1 MSFKISPLILFLILL
16 IVLVVSVIFGK
27 LLNLEGFV
35 SFAQSKNSSET
46 IKIPQYSS
54 RTLVYKLYDNI
65 FIDNRNANLI
75 EVDSTTYGNST
86 SGNTDLTGTS
96 ITNVYVTSRDAD
108 TKSYASVVTNGVVT
122 AVNTD
127 KSLLTT
133 KSRAYNSFS
142 YQTQSINTD
151 KYSVLYIPW
160 DTNTYIH
167 VIDNTTNTNIGT
179 FLFGS
184 GSVMDQ
190 ILYTNS
196 TISIPNSVADTDPD
210 INRLVKDTVYE
221 PNRYLY
227 KLSANVKYDIS
238 NANLVIQQ
246 SDSSRTIY
254 DRSNRPYTISSG
266 NVSEAAKSVIAANTV
281 TNVGYNSWVV
291 FDSVG
296 QKMVL
301 YCSSGTNT
309 NIAIVNYNSTTKQYY
324 LANVSRFDSSNLV
337 NGNANYVIPIG
348 TGSCSGSTASTTAS
362 SSASTTGNIP
372 SLPGQGTD
380 SYMSEYFKWYWFWK
394 NSSGSSLKN
403 PNDEFSEDYILKT
416 QIVPPVCPSCPSCP
430 SCSTGTTGGVCA
442 NCGGNGGS
450 GTLTT
455 NGNTVVADTIRDKNI
470 VRSAVGGAVNLGKD
484 AVGGAVDLTK
494 DTVGGAV
501 DLGKDAVGGAVDL
514 TKDTVKGAVG
524 LTKETV
530 GGAVG
535 LAKDTVG
542 GAVGLVKDTL
552 GGAVGL
558 AKDVLTPN
566 PMYIGQTTNNSTGAQ
581 IGQPT
586 YGTQTRNADIYSYYG
601 ALPSKSSNFM
611 PITADFSSF
620 GR

>member
-75 EVDSTTYGNST
+75 EVDSTTYGNAVG
-86 SGNTDLTGTS
+86 GNTDLTGTS
-96 ITNVYVTSRDAD
+96 ITTVYTTSRDAD
-108 TKSYASVVTNGVVT
+108 TKSYASIVTNGVVS

-127 KSLLTT
+127 KSLISA
-133 KSRAYNSFS
+133 KVPSYNSFS
-142 YQTQSINTD
+142 YQTQSANTD

-167 VIDNTTNTNIGT
+167 VIDNTTNTNKGT

-190 ILYTNS
+190 ILYTTS
-196 TISIPNSVADTDPD
+196 VISITNSVADSDPD
-210 INRLVKDTVYE
+210 INKLVKDTVYD
-221 PNRYLY
+221 PNKYVY

-238 NANLVIQQ
+238 NANLVIKQ
-246 SDSSRTIY
+246 SDSSRIIY
-254 DRSNRPYTISSG
+254 DRSNRSHTISTG
-266 NVSEAAKSVIAANTV
+266 NISEAAKSVIAANTV

-291 FDSVG
+291 FDTVG

-301 YCSSGTNT
+301 YCSSATNT
-309 NIAIVNYNSTTKQYY
+309 IVAIVNYNSTTKQYY
-324 LANVSRFDSSNLV
+324 LANVARFNSNNLV

-348 TGSCSGSTASTTAS
+348 GASCSGSTATTTAS
-362 SSASTTGNIP
+362 TTSGSMP
-372 SLPGQGTD
+372 SLPGQGSD

-394 NSSGSSLKN
+394 NSSGSSSTN
-403 PNDEFSEDYILKT
+403 PNDQFSEDYILKT

-455 NGNTVVADTIRDKNI
+455 NGNTVVADTIKDKNI
-470 VRSAVGGAVNLGKD
+470 VRSA
-484 AVGGAVDLTK
+484 
-494 DTVGGAV
+494 VGGAV

-514 TKDTVKGAVG
+514 TKQTVGGAVGLGKDAVGGAVG

-542 GAVGLVKDTL
+542 GAIGLVKDTV

-566 PMYIGQTTNNSTGAQ
+566 PMYIGQTNSNGAQ
-581 IGQPT
+581 VGQPR
-586 YGTQTRNADIYSYYG
+586 YGTQTTNADIYSYYG
-601 ALPSKSSNFM
+601 ALPSRSSNFM

-620 GR
+620 GK

>member
-54 RTLVYKLYDNI
+54 RTHVYKLYDNI
-65 FIDNRNANLI
+65 FVDNRNANLI
-75 EVDSTTYGNST
+75 EVDSTTYGNAVG
-86 SGNTDLTGTS
+86 GNTDLTGTS

-108 TKSYASVVTNGVVT
+108 TKSYASIITNGVVS

-127 KSLLTT
+127 KSLIPT
-133 KSRAYNSFS
+133 KAHSYNSFS
-142 YQTQSINTD
+142 YQTQSANTD

-160 DTNTYIH
+160 DTTTYIH

-179 FLFGS
+179 FLFGT

-196 TISIPNSVADTDPD
+196 AISISNSVTDTDSD
-210 INRLVKDTVYE
+210 INKLVKDTAYDA
-221 PNRYLY
+221 NKHLY
-227 KLSANVKYDIS
+227 KLSANVNYDIS
-238 NANLVIQQ
+238 NANLVIKQ
-246 SDSSRTIY
+246 SDSSRIIY
-254 DRSNRPYTISSG
+254 DRSNRSYTITSG
-266 NVSEAAKSVIAANTV
+266 SISEAAKSVIAATTV
-281 TNVGYNSWVV
+281 LNVGYNSWVV

-301 YCSSGTNT
+301 YCSSATNT
-309 NIAIVNYNSTTKQYY
+309 IVAIVNYNSTTKQYY
-324 LANVSRFDSSNLV
+324 LANVARFNSNNLV

-348 TGSCSGSTASTTAS
+348 GGSCSGSTTSTTATTTATTTASTTS
-362 SSASTTGNIP
+362 GSIP
-372 SLPGQGTD
+372 SLLGQGSD
-380 SYMSEYFKWYWFWK
+380 SYISEYFKWYWFWK
-394 NSSGSSLKN
+394 KSSGSSLNN

-455 NGNTVVADTIRDKNI
+455 NGNTVVADTIKDKNI
-470 VRSAVGGAVNLGKD
+470 VRTA
-484 AVGGAVDLTK
+484 
-494 DTVGGAV
+494 VGGAV

-542 GAVGLVKDTL
+542 GAVGLVKDTV

-566 PMYIGQTTNNSTGAQ
+566 PMYIGQTNNNYGTQ
-581 IGQPT
+581 NGQPR
-586 YGTQTRNADIYSYYG
+586 YGTQTTNADIYSYYG
-601 ALPSKSSNFM
+601 ALPSRSSNFM

-620 GR
+620 GK

>member
-54 RTLVYKLYDNI
+54 TTNVYKLYDNI
-65 FIDNRNANLI
+65 FFDNNNANLI
-75 EVDSTTYGNST
+75 EVDSTTYGNAVG
-86 SGNTDLTGTS
+86 GNTDLTGTS

-108 TKSYASVVTNGVVT
+108 TKSYASIVTNGIVR
-122 AVNTD
+122 AVRTD
-127 KSLLTT
+127 KSLINT
-133 KSRAYNSFS
+133 KALSYNSFS
-142 YQTQSINTD
+142 YQTQSANTD

-309 NIAIVNYNSTTKQYY
+309 NVAIVNYNSTTKQYY
-324 LANVSRFDSSNLV
+324 LANVSRFDSSNLI
-337 NGNANYVIPIG
+337 NGDANYVIPIAS
-348 TGSCSGSTASTTAS
+348 GSCAGSTASTTAT
-362 SSASTTGNIP
+362 SSASTAGNIP

-394 NSSGSSLKN
+394 NSSGSSSTN
-403 PNDEFSEDYILKT
+403 PNDQFSEDYILKT

-494 DTVGGAV
+494 DTV
-501 DLGKDAVGGAVDL
+501 
-514 TKDTVKGAVG
+514 KGAVG

-558 AKDVLTPN
+558 ANDVLTPN
-566 PMYIGQTTNNSTGAQ
+566 PMYIGQPTNNSNGAQ

>member
-1 MSFKISPLILFLILL
+1 
-16 IVLVVSVIFGK
+16 
-27 LLNLEGFV
+27 
-35 SFAQSKNSSET
+35 
-46 IKIPQYSS
+46 
-54 RTLVYKLYDNI
+54 VYKLYDNI
-65 FIDNRNANLI
+65 FVDNNNANLI

-86 SGNTDLTGTS
+86 SGNTDLSGTS

-108 TKSYASVVTNGVVT
+108 TKSYASVVTNGVVS

-127 KSLLTT
+127 KSLLAT
-133 KSRAYNSFS
+133 KTNSYNSFS
-142 YQTQSINTD
+142 YQTQSANTD

-167 VIDNTTNTNIGT
+167 VIDNTTNTNKGT

-196 TISIPNSVADTDPD
+196 VISITNSVADTDPD
-210 INRLVKDTVYE
+210 INKLVKDTVYDSTR
-221 PNRYLY
+221 NLY

-238 NANLVIQQ
+238 NSNLVIQQ
-246 SDSSRTIY
+246 SESSRIIY
-254 DRSNRPYTISSG
+254 DRSNRSHTISSG
-266 NVSEAAKSVIAANTV
+266 NISEAAKSTIAANTV

-301 YCSSGTNT
+301 YCSSTTNT
-309 NIAIVNYNSTTKQYY
+309 IVAIVNYNSTTKQYY
-324 LANVSRFDSSNLV
+324 LGNVARFNSTNLV
-337 NGNANYVIPIG
+337 NGNSNYVIPVA
-348 TGSCSGSTASTTAS
+348 TGSCSGSGAS
-362 SSASTTGNIP
+362 SNTVSTDANMP
-372 SLPGQGTD
+372 SLPGQGSD

-394 NSSGSSLKN
+394 NSSGSSSVN
-403 PNDEFSEDYILKT
+403 PNDQFSEDYILKT

-430 SCSTGTTGGVCA
+430 SCSTGTSGSVCS

-455 NGNTVVADTIRDKNI
+455 NGNTVVSDTPKDKNI
-470 VRSAVGGAVNLGKD
+470 VRSA
-484 AVGGAVDLTK
+484 
-494 DTVGGAV
+494 VGGAV

-514 TKDTVKGAVG
+514 GKDAVGGAVGLTKDTVKGAVGLTKETVGGAVG

-542 GAVGLVKDTL
+542 GAVGLVKDTV

-566 PMYIGQTTNNSTGAQ
+566 PMYIGQTTNSNGAQ
-581 IGQPT
+581 VSQPS
-586 YGTQTRNADIYSYYG
+586 YGTQTTNADIYSYYG

>member
-46 IKIPQYSS
+46 IIIPQYSPKTS
-54 RTLVYKLYDNI
+54 VYKLYDNI
-65 FIDNRNANLI
+65 FIDNINANLI
-75 EVDSTTYGNST
+75 EVDSTTYGNAVG
-86 SGNTDLTGTS
+86 GNTDLSGTS
-96 ITNVYVTSRDAD
+96 ISNIYATSRDAD
-108 TKSYASVVTNGVVT
+108 TKRYASIVTNGVVS
-122 AVNTD
+122 AVKTD
-127 KSLLTT
+127 KSLIPT
-133 KSRAYNSFS
+133 KTSSYNSFS
-142 YQTQSINTD
+142 YQTQSANTD

-179 FLFGS
+179 FLFGT

-190 ILYTNS
+190 ILYTGS
-196 TISIPNSVADTDPD
+196 SISITNSITDTDTD
-210 INRLVKDTVYE
+210 INKLVKDTVYDA
-221 PNRYLY
+221 NKHLY
-227 KLSANVKYDIS
+227 KLTTNVNYDIS
-238 NANLVIQQ
+238 NANLVIKQ
-246 SDSSRTIY
+246 SDSSRIIY
-254 DRSNRPYTISSG
+254 DRSNRSYTITSG
-266 NVSEAAKSVIAANTV
+266 SISEAAKSVIAATTV

-291 FDSVG
+291 FDTVG

-301 YCSSGTNT
+301 YCSSATNT
-309 NIAIVNYNSTTKQYY
+309 IVAIVNYNSTTKQYY
-324 LANVSRFDSSNLV
+324 LANVARFNSTNLV

-348 TGSCSGSTASTTAS
+348 GGSSSCTTASTTAS
-362 SSASTTGNIP
+362 TTGTTTASTTSGSMP
-372 SLPGQGTD
+372 SLPGQGSD

-394 NSSGSSLKN
+394 NSSGSSSTN
-403 PNDEFSEDYILKT
+403 PNDQFSEDYILKT

-430 SCSTGTTGGVCA
+430 SCSSGTTGGVCE

-455 NGNTVVADTIRDKNI
+455 NGNTMVADTSKDKNI
-470 VRSAVGGAVNLGKD
+470 LRSAVGGAVGLGKD

-494 DTVGGAV
+494 QTVGGAV
-501 DLGKDAVGGAVDL
+501 GLGKDAVGGAVGL
-514 TKDTVKGAVG
+514 TKD
-524 LTKETV
+524 TV

-542 GAVGLVKDTL
+542 GAVGLVKDTV

-566 PMYIGQTTNNSTGAQ
+566 PMYIGQTNNNYGTQ
-581 IGQPT
+581 YGQPR
-586 YGTQTRNADIYSYYG
+586 YGTQTTNADIYSYYG
-601 ALPSKSSNFM
+601 ALPSRSSNFM

-620 GR
+620 GK

>member
-16 IVLVVSVIFGK
+16 IVLVVSVIFGNM
-27 LLNLEGFV
+27 LNMEGFI

-46 IKIPQYSS
+46 IIIPQYSS
-54 RTLVYKLYDNI
+54 TTNVYKLYDNI
-65 FIDNRNANLI
+65 FVDNNNANLI

-108 TKSYASVVTNGVVT
+108 TQSYASIVTNGVVS
-122 AVNTD
+122 AVNID
-127 KSLLTT
+127 KSLINT
-133 KSRAYNSFS
+133 KATSYNSFS
-142 YQTQSINTD
+142 YQTQSTNTD

-167 VIDNTTNTNIGT
+167 VIDNTTNTNKGT

-196 TISIPNSVADTDPD
+196 VISITNSVADTDPD
-210 INRLVKDTVYE
+210 INKLVKDTVYDS
-221 PNRYLY
+221 NKYLY

-238 NANLVIQQ
+238 NSNLVLQQ
-246 SDSSRTIY
+246 SDSSRIIY
-254 DRSNRPYTISSG
+254 DRSNRSHTISTG
-266 NVSEAAKSVIAANTV
+266 NISESAKNVIASNTV
-281 TNVGYNSWVV
+281 VNVGYNSWVV
-291 FDSVG
+291 FDSIG

-301 YCSSGTNT
+301 YCSSTTNT
-309 NIAIVNYNSTTKQYY
+309 IVAIVDYNSTTKQYY
-324 LANVSRFDSSNLV
+324 LKNVARFSSTNLV
-337 NGNANYVIPIG
+337 NGDPNYVIPIG
-348 TGSCSGSTASTTAS
+348 GGSCSGSTSTATTTASTTS
-362 SSASTTGNIP
+362 GNIP
-372 SLPGQGTD
+372 SLLGQGSD
-380 SYMSEYFKWYWFWK
+380 SYISEYFKWYWFWK
-394 NSSGSSLKN
+394 NSSGSSLAN
-403 PNDEFSEDYILKT
+403 PNDQFSEDYILKT

-430 SCSTGTTGGVCA
+430 SCSSNTTGSVCS

-455 NGNTVVADTIRDKNI
+455 NGNTVVADTIKDKNI
-470 VRSAVGGAVNLGKD
+470 VSTAVGGAVDLGKD

-501 DLGKDAVGGAVDL
+501 DLTKDTVGGAVDL

-542 GAVGLVKDTL
+542 GAVGLVKDTV

-566 PMYIGQTTNNSTGAQ
+566 PMYIGQTTNNYGVQ
-581 IGQPT
+581 YGQPT

>member
-16 IVLVVSVIFGK
+16 IVLVISVIFGK

-54 RTLVYKLYDNI
+54 TTNVYKLYDNI
-65 FIDNRNANLI
+65 FVDNNNANLI
-75 EVDSTTYGNST
+75 EVDSTTYGNAVG
-86 SGNTDLTGTS
+86 GNTDLTGTS
-96 ITNVYVTSRDAD
+96 ITTVYATSRDGD
-108 TKSYASVVTNGVVT
+108 TKSYASVVTNGVVR
-122 AVNTD
+122 AVRTD
-127 KSLLTT
+127 KSLITT
-133 KSRAYNSFS
+133 KSRAYNSYS
-142 YQTQSINTD
+142 YQTQSTNTD

-167 VIDNTTNTNIGT
+167 VIDNTTNTNKGT

-190 ILYTNS
+190 VLYTNS
-196 TISIPNSVADTDPD
+196 VISIANSVADTDPD
-210 INRLVKDTVYE
+210 INRLVKDTVYDA
-221 PNRYLY
+221 NKYVY

-238 NANLVIQQ
+238 NSNLILQQ
-246 SDSSRTIY
+246 SEGSRIIY
-254 DRSNRPYTISSG
+254 DRSNRSYTISSG
-266 NVSEAAKSVIAANTV
+266 NISETAKSAIASSTV
-281 TNVGYNSWVV
+281 LNVGYNSWVV
-291 FDSVG
+291 FDTVG

-301 YCSSGTNT
+301 YCSSATNT
-309 NIAIVNYNSTTKQYY
+309 IVGIVNYNSTTKQYS
-324 LANVSRFDSSNLV
+324 LANVARFTSSNLD
-337 NGNANYVIPIG
+337 NGIANYVIPIG
-348 TGSCSGSTASTTAS
+348 GGSCSAS
-362 SSASTTGNIP
+362 SSTTSSTSTTNTP
-372 SLPGQGTD
+372 SLPGQGSD

-394 NSSGSSLKN
+394 KNSGSSSTN

-430 SCSTGTTGGVCA
+430 SCSSNTSGSVCS

-450 GTLTT
+450 GTLAT
-455 NGNTVVADTIRDKNI
+455 NGNTVVADTPQSKNI
-470 VRSAVGGAVNLGKD
+470 VSSAVGGAVNLGKD
-484 AVGGAVDLTK
+484 AVGGAVDL
-494 DTVGGAV
+494 
-501 DLGKDAVGGAVDL
+501 GKDAVGGAVGL

-542 GAVGLVKDTL
+542 GAVGLVKDTV

-566 PMYIGQTTNNSTGAQ
+566 PMYIGQTTNSNGAAQIGQTTNINGAAQ

>member
-75 EVDSTTYGNST
+75 EVDSTTYGNAVG
-86 SGNTDLTGTS
+86 GNTDLTGTS
-96 ITNVYVTSRDAD
+96 ITTVYTTSRDAD
-108 TKSYASVVTNGVVT
+108 TKSYASIVTNGVVS

-127 KSLLTT
+127 KSRIPAKTP
-133 KSRAYNSFS
+133 SYNSFS
-142 YQTQSINTD
+142 YQTQSANTD

-167 VIDNTTNTNIGT
+167 VIDNTTNTNKGT

-196 TISIPNSVADTDPD
+196 VISITNSVADSDPD
-210 INRLVKDTVYE
+210 INKLVKDTVYD
-221 PNRYLY
+221 PNKYLY

-238 NANLVIQQ
+238 NSNLVLQQ
-246 SDSSRTIY
+246 SDSSRIIY
-254 DRSNRPYTISSG
+254 DRSNRSHTISTG
-266 NVSEAAKSVIAANTV
+266 NISEAAKSVIGSNTV
-281 TNVGYNSWVV
+281 LNVGYNSWVV

-301 YCSSGTNT
+301 YCSSTTNT
-309 NIAIVNYNSTTKQYY
+309 IVAIVDYNSTTKQYY
-324 LANVSRFDSSNLV
+324 LKNVARFSSTNLV
-337 NGNANYVIPIG
+337 NGDPNYVIPIG
-348 TGSCSGSTASTTAS
+348 GGSCSGSTTPATTTASTTS
-362 SSASTTGNIP
+362 GSIP
-372 SLPGQGTD
+372 SLLGQGSD
-380 SYMSEYFKWYWFWK
+380 SYISEYFKWYWFWK
-394 NSSGSSLKN
+394 KSSGSSLNN

-455 NGNTVVADTIRDKNI
+455 NGNTVVADTIKDKNI
-470 VRSAVGGAVNLGKD
+470 VRTA
-484 AVGGAVDLTK
+484 
-494 DTVGGAV
+494 VGGAV

-514 TKDTVKGAVG
+514 TKQTVGGAVGLGKDAVGGAVG

-542 GAVGLVKDTL
+542 GAIGLVKDTV

-566 PMYIGQTTNNSTGAQ
+566 PMYIGQTNSNGAQ
-581 IGQPT
+581 VGQPR
-586 YGTQTRNADIYSYYG
+586 YGTQTTNADIYSYYG
-601 ALPSKSSNFM
+601 ALPSRSSNFM

-620 GR
+620 GK

>member
-75 EVDSTTYGNST
+75 EVDSTTYGNAVG
-86 SGNTDLTGTS
+86 GNTDLTGTS
-96 ITNVYVTSRDAD
+96 ITTVYTTSRDAD
-108 TKSYASVVTNGVVT
+108 TKSYASIVTNGVVS

-127 KSLLTT
+127 KSLISA
-133 KSRAYNSFS
+133 KVPSYNSFS
-142 YQTQSINTD
+142 YQTQSANTD

-167 VIDNTTNTNIGT
+167 VIDNTTNTNKGT

-190 ILYTNS
+190 ILYTTS
-196 TISIPNSVADTDPD
+196 VISITNSVADSDPD
-210 INRLVKDTVYE
+210 INKLVKDTVYD
-221 PNRYLY
+221 PNKYVY

-238 NANLVIQQ
+238 NANLVIKQ
-246 SDSSRTIY
+246 SDSSRIIY
-254 DRSNRPYTISSG
+254 DRSNRSHTISTG
-266 NVSEAAKSVIAANTV
+266 NISEAAKSVIAANTV

-291 FDSVG
+291 FDTVG

-301 YCSSGTNT
+301 YCSSATNT
-309 NIAIVNYNSTTKQYY
+309 IVAIVNYNSTTKQYY
-324 LANVSRFDSSNLV
+324 LANVARFNSNNLV

-348 TGSCSGSTASTTAS
+348 GASCSGSTATTTAS
-362 SSASTTGNIP
+362 TTSGSMP
-372 SLPGQGTD
+372 SLPGQGSD

-394 NSSGSSLKN
+394 NSSGSSSTN
-403 PNDEFSEDYILKT
+403 PNDQFSEDYILKT

-455 NGNTVVADTIRDKNI
+455 NGNTVVADTIKDKNI
-470 VRSAVGGAVNLGKD
+470 VRSAVGGAVDLGKD
-484 AVGGAVDLTK
+484 A
-494 DTVGGAV
+494 VGGAV

-514 TKDTVKGAVG
+514 TKQTVGGAVGLGKDAVGGAVG

-542 GAVGLVKDTL
+542 GAIGLVKDTV

-566 PMYIGQTTNNSTGAQ
+566 PMYIGQTNSNGAQ
-581 IGQPT
+581 VGQPR
-586 YGTQTRNADIYSYYG
+586 YGTQTTNADIYSYYG
-601 ALPSKSSNFM
+601 ALPSRSSNFM

-620 GR
+620 GK

>member
-1 MSFKISPLILFLILL
+1 
-16 IVLVVSVIFGK
+16 
-27 LLNLEGFV
+27 
-35 SFAQSKNSSET
+35 
-46 IKIPQYSS
+46 
-54 RTLVYKLYDNI
+54 VYKLYDNI
-65 FIDNRNANLI
+65 FVDNNNANLI

-96 ITNVYVTSRDAD
+96 ITTVYATSRDAD
-108 TKSYASVVTNGVVT
+108 TKSYASIVTNGVVS

-127 KSLLTT
+127 KSLLTS
-133 KSRAYNSFS
+133 KASSYNSFS
-142 YQTQSINTD
+142 YQTQSTNTD

-179 FLFGS
+179 FLFGA

-196 TISIPNSVADTDPD
+196 IISTANSVSDTDPD
-210 INRLVKDTVYE
+210 INKLVKDTVYE

-238 NANLVIQQ
+238 NANLVIQP

-254 DRSNRPYTISSG
+254 DRSNRSHTISSG

-309 NIAIVNYNSTTKQYY
+309 IVAIVNYNSTTKQYY
-324 LANVSRFDSSNLV
+324 LANVARFNSSNLV

-348 TGSCSGSTASTTAS
+348 TGSCSSATSTASTT
-362 SSASTTGNIP
+362 STSTSGSIP
-372 SLPGQGTD
+372 SLAGQGAD
-380 SYMSEYFKWYWFWK
+380 SYISEYFKWYWFWK
-394 NSSGSSLKN
+394 NSSGSSSTN
-403 PNDEFSEDYILKT
+403 PNDQFSEDYILKT

-455 NGNTVVADTIRDKNI
+455 NGNTVVADTIKDKNI
-470 VRSAVGGAVNLGKD
+470 VRTA
-484 AVGGAVDLTK
+484 
-494 DTVGGAV
+494 VGGAV

-542 GAVGLVKDTL
+542 GAVGLVKDTV

-566 PMYIGQTTNNSTGAQ
+566 PMYIGQTTNSNGAQ

>member
-54 RTLVYKLYDNI
+54 TTNVYKLYDNI
-65 FIDNRNANLI
+65 FVDNRNANLI
-75 EVDSTTYGNST
+75 EVDSTTYGNAVG
-86 SGNTDLTGTS
+86 GNTDLTGTS

-108 TKSYASVVTNGVVT
+108 TKRYASIVTNGVVS

-127 KSLLTT
+127 KSRIPA
-133 KSRAYNSFS
+133 KAPSYNSFS
-142 YQTQSINTD
+142 YQTQSANTD

-179 FLFGS
+179 FLFGT

-196 TISIPNSVADTDPD
+196 AISISNSVTDTDSD
-210 INRLVKDTVYE
+210 INKLVKDTAYDA
-221 PNRYLY
+221 NKHLY
-227 KLSANVKYDIS
+227 KLSANVNYDIS
-238 NANLVIQQ
+238 NANLVIKQ
-246 SDSSRTIY
+246 SDSSRIIY
-254 DRSNRPYTISSG
+254 DRSNRSYTITSG
-266 NVSEAAKSVIAANTV
+266 SISEAAKSVIAATTV
-281 TNVGYNSWVV
+281 LNVGYNSWVV

-301 YCSSGTNT
+301 YCSSATNT
-309 NIAIVNYNSTTKQYY
+309 IVAIVNYNSTTKQYY
-324 LANVSRFDSSNLV
+324 LANVARFNSNNLV

-348 TGSCSGSTASTTAS
+348 GGSCSGSTTSTTASTTATTT
-362 SSASTTGNIP
+362 ASTTSGSIP
-372 SLPGQGTD
+372 SLLGQGSD
-380 SYMSEYFKWYWFWK
+380 SYISEYFKWYWFWK
-394 NSSGSSLKN
+394 KSSGSSLNN

-455 NGNTVVADTIRDKNI
+455 NGNTVVADTIKDKNI
-470 VRSAVGGAVNLGKD
+470 VRTA
-484 AVGGAVDLTK
+484 
-494 DTVGGAV
+494 VGGAV

-542 GAVGLVKDTL
+542 GAVGLVKDTV

-566 PMYIGQTTNNSTGAQ
+566 PMYIGQTNNNYGTQ
-581 IGQPT
+581 NGQPR
-586 YGTQTRNADIYSYYG
+586 YGTQTTNADIYSYYG
-601 ALPSKSSNFM
+601 ALPSRSSNFM

-620 GR
+620 GK

>member
-54 RTLVYKLYDNI
+54 RTHVYKLYDNI
-65 FIDNRNANLI
+65 FVDNRNANLI
-75 EVDSTTYGNST
+75 EVDSTTYGNAVG
-86 SGNTDLTGTS
+86 GNTDLTGTS
-96 ITNVYVTSRDAD
+96 ITTVYATSRDAD
-108 TKSYASVVTNGVVT
+108 TKSYASIVTNGVVS

-127 KSLLTT
+127 KSLIPT
-133 KSRAYNSFS
+133 KAPSYNSFS
-142 YQTQSINTD
+142 YQTQSANTD

-196 TISIPNSVADTDPD
+196 VISITNSVADSVPD
-210 INRLVKDTVYE
+210 INKLVKDTVYD
-221 PNRYLY
+221 PNKYLY

-238 NANLVIQQ
+238 NSNLVLQQ
-246 SDSSRTIY
+246 SDSSRIIY
-254 DRSNRPYTISSG
+254 DRSNRSHTISTG
-266 NVSEAAKSVIAANTV
+266 NISEAAKSVIGSNTV
-281 TNVGYNSWVV
+281 LNVGYNSWVV

-301 YCSSGTNT
+301 YCSSTTNT
-309 NIAIVNYNSTTKQYY
+309 IVAIVDYNSTTKQYY
-324 LANVSRFDSSNLV
+324 LKNVARFSSTNLV
-337 NGNANYVIPIG
+337 NGDPNYVIPIG
-348 TGSCSGSTASTTAS
+348 GGSCSGSTTPATTTASTTS
-362 SSASTTGNIP
+362 GSIP
-372 SLPGQGTD
+372 SLLGQGSD
-380 SYMSEYFKWYWFWK
+380 SYISEYFKWYWFWK
-394 NSSGSSLKN
+394 KSSGSSLNN
-403 PNDEFSEDYILKT
+403 PNDDFSEDYILKT

-455 NGNTVVADTIRDKNI
+455 NGNTVVADTIKDKNI
-470 VRSAVGGAVNLGKD
+470 VRTAVGGAVDLGKD
-484 AVGGAVDLTK
+484 AVGGAVDLT
-494 DTVGGAV
+494 
-501 DLGKDAVGGAVDL
+501 KDAVGGAVDL

-542 GAVGLVKDTL
+542 GAVGLVKDTV

-566 PMYIGQTTNNSTGAQ
+566 PMYIGQTNSNGAQ
-581 IGQPT
+581 VGQPR
-586 YGTQTRNADIYSYYG
+586 YGTQTTNADIYSYYG
-601 ALPSKSSNFM
+601 ALPSRSSNFM

-620 GR
+620 GK

>member
-54 RTLVYKLYDNI
+54 TTNVYKLYDNI
-65 FIDNRNANLI
+65 FVDNNNANLI

-167 VIDNTTNTNIGT
+167 VIDNTTNTNKGT

-196 TISIPNSVADTDPD
+196 VISITNSVADTDPD
-210 INRLVKDTVYE
+210 INKLVKDTVYE

-238 NANLVIQQ
+238 NSNLVIQQ

-309 NIAIVNYNSTTKQYY
+309 IVAIVNYNSTTKQYY
-324 LANVSRFDSSNLV
+324 LANVARFNSTNLD

-348 TGSCSGSTASTTAS
+348 GGSCSSASSTASTTS
-362 SSASTTGNIP
+362 STTSGSIP
-372 SLPGQGTD
+372 SLPGQGVD
-380 SYMSEYFKWYWFWK
+380 SYISEYFKWYWFWK
-394 NSSGSSLKN
+394 NSSGSSLTN
-403 PNDEFSEDYILKT
+403 PNDQFSEDYILKT

-455 NGNTVVADTIRDKNI
+455 NGNTVVPDTIKDKNI
-470 VRSAVGGAVNLGKD
+470 VSTA
-484 AVGGAVDLTK
+484 
-494 DTVGGAV
+494 VGGAV
-501 DLGKDAVGGAVDL
+501 DLGKDAVGGAVGL

-535 LAKDTVG
+535 LTKDAVGGAVDLTKETVG
-542 GAVGLVKDTL
+542 GAVGLVKDTV
-552 GGAVGL
+552 GGAVGF
-558 AKDVLTPN
+558 AKDVLKPN
-566 PMYIGQTTNNSTGAQ
+566 PMYIGQPTNTYGTQVGQTTNSNGAQ

>member
-54 RTLVYKLYDNI
+54 STNVYKLYDNI
-65 FIDNRNANLI
+65 FFDNNNANLI
-75 EVDSTTYGNST
+75 EVDSTTYGNAVG
-86 SGNTDLTGTS
+86 GNTDLTGRS
-96 ITNVYVTSRDAD
+96 ITNVYVTSRNAD
-108 TKSYASVVTNGVVT
+108 TKSYASIVTNGIVR
-122 AVNTD
+122 AVRTD
-127 KSLLTT
+127 KSLISA
-133 KSRAYNSFS
+133 KVPSYNSFS
-142 YQTQSINTD
+142 YQTQSANTD

-160 DTNTYIH
+160 DTTTYIH

-179 FLFGS
+179 FLFGT

-196 TISIPNSVADTDPD
+196 AISISNSVTDTDSD
-210 INRLVKDTVYE
+210 INKLVKDTAYDA
-221 PNRYLY
+221 NKHLY
-227 KLSANVKYDIS
+227 KLSANVNYDIS
-238 NANLVIQQ
+238 NANLVIKQ
-246 SDSSRTIY
+246 SDSSRIIY
-254 DRSNRPYTISSG
+254 DRSNRSYIVSSG
-266 NVSEAAKSVIAANTV
+266 SISEAAKSVIAANTV

-291 FDSVG
+291 FDTVG

-301 YCSSGTNT
+301 YCSSATNT
-309 NIAIVNYNSTTKQYY
+309 IVAIVNYNSTTKQYY
-324 LANVSRFDSSNLV
+324 LANVARFNSNNLV

-348 TGSCSGSTASTTAS
+348 GASCSGSTTTTTASTTS
-362 SSASTTGNIP
+362 GSMP
-372 SLPGQGTD
+372 SLPGQGAD
-380 SYMSEYFKWYWFWK
+380 SYISEYFKWYWFWK
-394 NSSGSSLKN
+394 NSSGSSLTN
-403 PNDEFSEDYILKT
+403 PNDQFSEDYILKT

-430 SCSTGTTGGVCA
+430 SCSSGSVCA

-455 NGNTVVADTIRDKNI
+455 NGNTVVADTIKDKNI
-470 VRSAVGGAVNLGKD
+470 VRTA
-484 AVGGAVDLTK
+484 
-494 DTVGGAV
+494 VGGAV
-501 DLGKDAVGGAVDL
+501 DLGKDAVSGAVDL
-514 TKDTVKGAVG
+514 TKQTVGGAVGLGKDAVGGAVG

-542 GAVGLVKDTL
+542 GAVGLVKDTV

-566 PMYIGQTTNNSTGAQ
+566 PMYIGQTTNSNGGQ

>member
-54 RTLVYKLYDNI
+54 RTHVYKLYDNI
-65 FIDNRNANLI
+65 FVDNNNANLI
-75 EVDSTTYGNST
+75 EVDSTTYGNAVG
-86 SGNTDLTGTS
+86 GNTDLTGTS

-108 TKSYASVVTNGVVT
+108 TKRYASIVTNGVVS

-127 KSLLTT
+127 KSRIPT
-133 KSRAYNSFS
+133 KAPSYNSFS
-142 YQTQSINTD
+142 YQTQSANTD

-179 FLFGS
+179 FLFGT

-196 TISIPNSVADTDPD
+196 AISISNSVTDTDSD
-210 INRLVKDTVYE
+210 INKLVKDTAYDA
-221 PNRYLY
+221 NKHLY
-227 KLSANVKYDIS
+227 KLSANVNYDIS
-238 NANLVIQQ
+238 NANLVIKQ
-246 SDSSRTIY
+246 SDSSRIIY
-254 DRSNRPYTISSG
+254 DRSNRSYTITSG
-266 NVSEAAKSVIAANTV
+266 SISEAAKSVIAANTV
-281 TNVGYNSWVV
+281 LNVGYNSWVV

-301 YCSSGTNT
+301 YCSSATNT
-309 NIAIVNYNSTTKQYY
+309 IVAIVNYNSTTKQYY
-324 LANVSRFDSSNLV
+324 LANVARFNSNNLV

-348 TGSCSGSTASTTAS
+348 GGSCSGSTTSTTATTTATTTASTTS
-362 SSASTTGNIP
+362 GSIP
-372 SLPGQGTD
+372 SLLGQGSD
-380 SYMSEYFKWYWFWK
+380 SYISEYFKWYWFWK
-394 NSSGSSLKN
+394 KSSGSSLNN

-455 NGNTVVADTIRDKNI
+455 NGNTVVADTIKDKNI
-470 VRSAVGGAVNLGKD
+470 VRTA
-484 AVGGAVDLTK
+484 
-494 DTVGGAV
+494 VGGAV

-542 GAVGLVKDTL
+542 GAVGLVKDTV

-566 PMYIGQTTNNSTGAQ
+566 PMYIGQTNNNYGTQ
-581 IGQPT
+581 NGQPR
-586 YGTQTRNADIYSYYG
+586 YGTQTTNADIYSYYG
-601 ALPSKSSNFM
+601 ALPSRSSNFM

-620 GR
+620 GK